1 MFENLQTLRIEFEGY
16 CAKAESRDDDGELD
30 DEMMSTSRL
39 RQIRILEE
47 LAELGISEVHPNPIR
62 HLEIHGLL
70 ALPNP
75 ATFMDGLHRFLE
87 AMCTL
92 TLNIISEPLVD
103 QWPNYPSL
111 LYERFW
117 NRDFRRLA
125 LSRPFYYLTSLTL
138 KSDVPT
144 VGPGCIVWHSTTYF
158 ELRHLSL
165 QNMIFNDEMLT
176 PTTPNDPSKPSG
188 LESFILSQTL
198 LESLELEDCSLNI
211 RVRHNEDEDEDNL
224 DKYEDNSDED
234 ENNSDEDE
242 DNSGEDED
250 IPPRMWSDV
259 LDGFG
264 KVLKRL
270 KSFKLTPFPIRP
282 YIDVLNPRDPGTGYV
297 TFDEELGYGSILPKD
312 APQRDKVDLEMDVAA
327 FALIQQAIAERV
339 ASRDSDSDTIFL

>member
-1 MFENLQTLRIEFEGY
+1 MFENLQTLRLEFEGY
-16 CAKAESRDDDGELD
+16 CAKAEPRDDDGELD
-30 DEMMSTSRL
+30 DETMSISRL
-39 RQIRILEE
+39 LQTRILQE

-70 ALPNP
+70 ALPNE
-75 ATFMDGLHRFLE
+75 ATYMDGLHRFLE

-92 TLNIISEPLVD
+92 TLDIISEPLVN
-103 QWPNYPSL
+103 QWPNYPSE

-125 LSRPFYYLTSLTL
+125 VSRPFYYLTSLTL

-144 VGPGCIVWHSTTYF
+144 VGPGCIVWHSIRYF

-165 QNMIFNDEMLT
+165 QNMIFNDDILAPM
-176 PTTPNDPSKPSG
+176 TPNDPSKPSG
-188 LESFILSQTL
+188 LESFVLSQVF

-211 RVRHNEDEDEDNL
+211 AVRHNDDEDEDNL
-224 DKYEDNSDED
+224 DKYEG
-234 ENNSDEDE
+234 NSDEDE
-242 DNSGEDED
+242 DNSDEDEVNSDEDED

-270 KSFKLTPFPIRP
+270 KNFKFTPFPIRP
-282 YIDVLNPRDPGTGYV
+282 YIDVSNSKGPGTGYV
-297 TFDEELGYGSILPKD
+297 TFDEELGYGSILPED
-312 APQRDKVDLEMDVAA
+312 APQRDKVDLEIDAVA
-327 FALIQQAIAERV
+327 FALIQQAIADRV
-339 ASRDSDSDTIFL
+339 ASMD